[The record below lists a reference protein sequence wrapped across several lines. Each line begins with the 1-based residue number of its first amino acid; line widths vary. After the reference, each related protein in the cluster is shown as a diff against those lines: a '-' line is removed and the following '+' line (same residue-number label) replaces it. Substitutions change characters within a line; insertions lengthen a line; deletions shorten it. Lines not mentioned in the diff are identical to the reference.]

1 MDQDG
6 YVLLSNVLTE
16 SEIQI
21 GLDCISNDKVDYTH
35 MKEFI
40 DKIFLKTIQ
49 KNVNIYLIRNM

>member
-49 KNVNIYLIRNM
+49 KNVNI